1 MKYFI
6 EDVTATG
13 YNTKNDK
20 GSELFC
26 YLADKYRKVIL
37 DSEDEISNIIDDINH
52 KIGEL
57 NEKYPRLKQNLKAEL
72 QEFKYCDFDEIVVKW
87 DDKNHTT
94 CCVIKMCL
102 AKGII
107 VDGVVQPNKNFDNG
121 VEQSRN

>member
-20 GSELFC
+20 WSELFC

-37 DSEDEISNIIDDINH
+37 DSEDEISNIIDDINR

-57 NEKYPRLKQNLKAEL
+57 NEKYPRLKQSLKAEL
-72 QEFKYCDFDEIVVKW
+72 RIFEYCDFDYIEVKW

-94 CCVIKMCL
+94 CCVIRFFL
-102 AKGII
+102 AKGIL
-107 VDGVVQPNKNFDNG
+107 VDGVVQDND
-121 VEQSRN
+121 

>member
-26 YLADKYRKVIL
+26 YLADKYRRVIL
-37 DSEDEISNIIDDINH
+37 DSEDEISNIIDDINR

-57 NEKYPRLKQNLKAEL
+57 NDKYPRLKQNLKVDIRD
-72 QEFKYCDFDEIVVKW
+72 FKYCDFGNIDVTWE
-87 DDKNHTT
+87 DKNHSI
-94 CCVIKMCL
+94 CCVMRLML
-102 AKGII
+102 AKGIL
-107 VDGVVQPNKNFDNG
+107 VDGVIQDND
-121 VEQSRN
+121 